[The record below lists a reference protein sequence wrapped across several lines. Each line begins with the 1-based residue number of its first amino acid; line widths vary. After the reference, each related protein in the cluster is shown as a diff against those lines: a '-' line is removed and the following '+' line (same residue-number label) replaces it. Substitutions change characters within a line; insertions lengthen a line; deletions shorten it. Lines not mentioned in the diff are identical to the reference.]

1 MPSRPMLA
9 TLRIF
14 FSRRSELTSSF
25 HVIGEIFDK
34 VIEGALADPE
44 HNVQTTHVP
53 GRATLVSW

>member
-1 MPSRPMLA
+1 MLA